1 MTPCLKGPVCHAGFM
16 TTFKLAPLAIEPA
29 FTLTK
34 TPMANGEP
42 KLTDQVVLRLR
53 EMILRGE
60 LPGGRRVAEIPIAEQ
75 LGVSRTPVREAL
87 RVLAQEGLL
96 DIAGKRGYQV
106 MEFGAK
112 EIEDAVDLRGILEGT
127 AARLVA
133 EAGPGSEL
141 LRTLDDCL
149 AAGEGIV
156 GNRRYGVDDDIR
168 WAEMNGRFHSAI
180 VQACE
185 NRALQGALALN
196 DKLPF
201 ASSQAVLGGEGHSA
215 DVAKRHREVM
225 RLAQSD
231 HRQIVSALR
240 NRQGARI
247 DALMREHARRA
258 LINVE
263 LFGRIE

>member
-1 MTPCLKGPVCHAGFM
+1 M
-16 TTFKLAPLAIEPA
+16 PL
-29 FTLTK
+29 
-34 TPMANGEP
+34 MAKGEP
-42 KLTDQVVLRLR
+42 KLTEQVVLRLR

-60 LPGGRRVAEIPIAEQ
+60 LPGGQRVAEIPIAER

-87 RVLAQEGLL
+87 TVLAQEGLL
-96 DIAGKRGYQV
+96 EIAGKRGYRV
-106 MEFGAK
+106 VEFGAK

-133 EAGPGSEL
+133 ESGPGSEL
-141 LRTLDDCL
+141 LGTLNGCL
-149 AAGEGIV
+149 ADGAEIV
-156 GNRRYGVDDDIR
+156 DSKRYGVGEDIR
-168 WAEMNGRFHSAI
+168 WAEMNGRFHRAI
-180 VQACE
+180 VEACG

-201 ASSQAVLGGEGHSA
+201 ASAQAVLGGEDRPIH
-215 DVAKRHREVM
+215 VARLHREVM

-231 HRQIVSALR
+231 HQQIVDALIK
-240 NRQGARI
+240 RQGSRV

-263 LFGRIE
+263 LFGRD

>member
-1 MTPCLKGPVCHAGFM
+1 
-16 TTFKLAPLAIEPA
+16 
-29 FTLTK
+29 
-34 TPMANGEP
+34 MANGEP

-60 LPGGRRVAEIPIAEQ
+60 LPGGQRVAEIPIAKR

-87 RVLAQEGLL
+87 TVLAQEGLL
-96 DIAGKRGYQV
+96 GIAGKRGYQV
-106 MEFGAK
+106 MAFGAK

-133 EAGPGSEL
+133 EAGPEPDLLQEL
-141 LRTLDDCL
+141 DACL
-149 AAGEGIV
+149 TAGAKIV
-156 GNRRYGVDDDIR
+156 GSRQYGVDDDIR
-168 WAEMNGRFHSAI
+168 WAEMNGRFHRSI
-180 VQACE
+180 VQACG

-201 ASSQAVLGGEGHSA
+201 ASAQAVLGGEGRTT

-231 HRQIVSALR
+231 HQQIVTALR
-240 NRQGARI
+240 KRQGSRV

-258 LINVE
+258 LINVA
-263 LFGRIE
+263 LFGRSE

>member
-1 MTPCLKGPVCHAGFM
+1 
-16 TTFKLAPLAIEPA
+16 
-29 FTLTK
+29 
-34 TPMANGEP
+34 MANGEP
-42 KLTDQVVLRLR
+42 KLTDQVVLKLR

-60 LPGGRRVAEIPIAEQ
+60 LPGGQRVAEIPIAER

-87 RVLAQEGLL
+87 TVMAQEGLL
-96 DIAGKRGYQV
+96 EIAGKRGYRV
-106 MEFGAK
+106 VEFGAK

-133 EAGPGSEL
+133 EAGPEPEL
-141 LRTLDDCL
+141 LRTLEECL
-149 AAGEGIV
+149 VIGAEIV
-156 GNRRYGVDDDIR
+156 DSERYGVNEDIR
-168 WAEMNGRFHSAI
+168 WAEMNGHFHREI
-180 VQACE
+180 VKACG
-185 NRALQGALALN
+185 NRPLQGALALN

-201 ASSQAVLGGEGHSA
+201 ASAQAVLGGESRSLE
-215 DVAKRHREVM
+215 VAKRHREVM

-231 HRQIVSALR
+231 HQLVVNALR
-240 NRQGARI
+240 QRQGTRV

>member
-1 MTPCLKGPVCHAGFM
+1 
-16 TTFKLAPLAIEPA
+16 
-29 FTLTK
+29 
-34 TPMANGEP
+34 MANGEP

-60 LPGGRRVAEIPIAEQ
+60 LSGGQRVAEIPIAER

-87 RVLAQEGLL
+87 TVLAQEGLL
-96 DIAGKRGYQV
+96 EIAGKRGYRV
-106 MEFGAK
+106 MEFGTK

-133 EAGPGSEL
+133 EAGPGAEL
-141 LRTLDDCL
+141 LRVLEECL
-149 AAGEGIV
+149 ALGAEIV
-156 GNRRYGVDDDIR
+156 GSKRYGVGEDIH

-180 VQACE
+180 VEACG

-201 ASSQAVLGGEGHSA
+201 ASALAVLGGDDHSA
-215 DVAKRHREVM
+215 RVARQHREVI

-231 HRQIVSALR
+231 HQQIVSALR
-240 NRQGARI
+240 KRQGARV

-263 LFGRIE
+263 LFGGA

>member
-1 MTPCLKGPVCHAGFM
+1 
-16 TTFKLAPLAIEPA
+16 
-29 FTLTK
+29 
-34 TPMANGEP
+34 MANGEP
-42 KLTDQVVLRLR
+42 KLTEQVVLRLR

-60 LPGGRRVAEIPIAEQ
+60 LPGGKRVAEIPIAEQ
-75 LGVSRTPVREAL
+75 LGVSRTPVRQAL
-87 RVLAQEGLL
+87 TVLAQEGLL
-96 DIAGKRGYQV
+96 EIAGKRGYRV

-133 EAGPGSEL
+133 EAGPGPDL
-141 LRTLDDCL
+141 LQTLEECL
-149 AAGEGIV
+149 ASGAEIV
-156 GNRRYGVDDDIR
+156 GSKRYGVGEDIR
-168 WAEMNGRFHSAI
+168 WSEMNGRFHRAI
-180 VQACE
+180 VEACD

-201 ASSQAVLGGEGHSA
+201 ASAEAVLGGEDRPT

-231 HRQIVSALR
+231 HQQIVTALR
-240 NRQGARI
+240 KRQGARV

-258 LINVE
+258 LVNVE
-263 LFGRIE
+263 LFGRVV

>member
-1 MTPCLKGPVCHAGFM
+1 
-16 TTFKLAPLAIEPA
+16 
-29 FTLTK
+29 
-34 TPMANGEP
+34 MANGEP

-60 LPGGRRVAEIPIAEQ
+60 LPGGQRVAEIPIAKR

-87 RVLAQEGLL
+87 MVLAQEGLL
-96 DIAGKRGYQV
+96 GAAGKRGYQV
-106 MEFGAK
+106 MAFGAK

-133 EAGPGSEL
+133 ESGPEPDL
-141 LRTLDDCL
+141 LRTLDECL
-149 AAGEGIV
+149 TAGAKIV
-156 GNRRYGVDDDIR
+156 GSSRYGVDDDIR
-168 WAEMNGRFHSAI
+168 WAEMNSRFHRSI
-180 VQACE
+180 VQACG

-201 ASSQAVLGGEGHSA
+201 ASAQAVLGGEGRSTN
-215 DVAKRHREVM
+215 VAKRHREVM

-231 HRQIVSALR
+231 HQQIVTALR
-240 NRQGARI
+240 KRQGARV

-263 LFGRIE
+263 LFRRIE